1 MSTLPLKVCGNS
13 TEEGFFKFGFLTVFV
28 ITGIIYLLTG
38 NIYQTAN
45 AGCAGS
51 LLVMFGLICIRYKT
65 KEYIVQNKLINIC
78 LCGILILL
86 ISLIIVGFVS
96 PVSALSVDVLQD
108 GPYTH
113 LNITG
118 EPPFDIY
125 TDEGDNRYTWSNIV
139 VMKLDEGR
147 TNQLVIIDGLNDT
160 VTTTVN
166 VPVISVNIFITI
178 IVIVAAL
185 LSLLG
190 IRYPLFIV
198 PSIALSMIWFGYL
211 SKNPC
216 LDEIQV
222 LVHSITAICP
232 FLAMAYWGI
241 NK

>member
-1 MSTLPLKVCGNS
+1 MSTEKGLF
-13 TEEGFFKFGFLTVFV
+13 TYGFLTVFV
-28 ITGIIYLLTG
+28 SMGIIYLLTG
-38 NIYQTAN
+38 EFARAAN
-45 AGCAGS
+45 AGCAGT

-65 KEYIVQNKLINIC
+65 KEFIDRHKSVNLLVYALLG
-78 LCGILILL
+78 LCAAILL
-86 ISLIIVGFVS
+86 LAMFT
-96 PVSALSVDVLQD
+96 PASALSVDVLQD
-108 GPYTH
+108 GKYTH

-125 TDEGDNRYTWSNIV
+125 TDEGNYRYTWSNIV

-166 VPVISVNIFITI
+166 VPFISVNIFISI

>member
-1 MSTLPLKVCGNS
+1 MSTEK
-13 TEEGFFKFGFLTVFV
+13 GFFNYGFLTVFV
-28 ITGIIYLLTG
+28 ITGIVYLLTG
-38 NIYQTAN
+38 NVNQAAN
-45 AGCAGS
+45 AACAGT
-51 LLVMFGLICIRYKT
+51 LMVLFGLICIRYKT
-65 KEYIVQNKLINIC
+65 KEFIDRNKLVNFLAYALLG
-78 LCGILILL
+78 LCAGLL
-86 ISLIIVGFVS
+86 LLAMFT
-96 PVSALSVDVLQD
+96 PASALSVDILQE
-108 GPYTH
+108 GPYTQ

-125 TDEGDNRYTWSNIV
+125 TDKGDYRYTWSNIV
-139 VMKLDEGR
+139 VMELDEGR

-166 VPVISVNIFITI
+166 VPVITVNIFISI

-211 SKNPC
+211 SKNPY

-222 LVHSITAICP
+222 LIHSITAICP

>member
-1 MSTLPLKVCGNS
+1 MSTEKGLF
-13 TEEGFFKFGFLTVFV
+13 TYGFLTVFV
-28 ITGIIYLLTG
+28 SMGIIYLLTG
-38 NIYQTAN
+38 EFARAAN
-45 AGCAGS
+45 AGCAGT
-51 LLVMFGLICIRYKT
+51 LMIMFGLICIRYKT
-65 KEYIVQNKLINIC
+65 KEFIDRNKSVNLLVYALLG
-78 LCGILILL
+78 LCAGMLL
-86 ISLIIVGFVS
+86 LAMFT
-96 PVSALSVDVLQD
+96 PASALSVDVLQD

-139 VMKLDEGR
+139 VMELDEGR

-166 VPVISVNIFITI
+166 VPFISVNIFISI

-211 SKNPC
+211 SKNPY

>member
-1 MSTLPLKVCGNS
+1 MSTEKGLF
-13 TEEGFFKFGFLTVFV
+13 TYGFLTVFV
-28 ITGIIYLLTG
+28 TMGIIYLLTG
-38 NIYQTAN
+38 EFARAAN
-45 AGCAGS
+45 AGCAGT

-65 KEYIVQNKLINIC
+65 KEFIDRNKSVNLLVYALLG
-78 LCGILILL
+78 LCAAMLL
-86 ISLIIVGFVS
+86 LAMFT
-96 PVSALSVDVLQD
+96 PASALSVDISQE
-108 GPYTH
+108 GPYTQ
-113 LNITG
+113 LNISG

-125 TDEGDNRYTWSNIV
+125 TDEGNYRYTWSNIV
-139 VMKLDEGR
+139 VLKLDEGR

-166 VPVISVNIFITI
+166 VPFISVNIFITI
-178 IVIVAAL
+178 VVIVAAL

-211 SKNPC
+211 SKNPY

>member
-1 MSTLPLKVCGNS
+1 MSTEKD
-13 TEEGFFKFGFLTVFV
+13 FFNYGFLTVFV

-65 KEYIVQNKLINIC
+65 KEFIDRNKLLNLLAYALLG
-78 LCGILILL
+78 LCAGILLL
-86 ISLIIVGFVS
+86 AMFT
-96 PVSALSVDVLQD
+96 PASALSVDVLQD
-108 GPYTH
+108 GKYTH

-125 TDEGDNRYTWSNIV
+125 TDDGDYRYTWSNNV
-139 VMKLDEGR
+139 VMVLDEGR

-166 VPVISVNIFITI
+166 VPVISVNIFISI

>member
-1 MSTLPLKVCGNS
+1 MSTEK
-13 TEEGFFKFGFLTVFV
+13 GFFNYGFLAVFIV
-28 ITGIIYLLTG
+28 TGIVYLITG
-38 NIYQTAN
+38 NIYQSAN
-45 AGCAGS
+45 AACAGS
-51 LLVMFGLICIRYKT
+51 LMVMFGLICIRYKT
-65 KEYIVQNKLINIC
+65 KEYIVQNKRINIC
-78 LCGILILL
+78 LYGILILL

-96 PVSALSVDVLQD
+96 PASAISVDVLQD
-108 GPYTH
+108 GKYTH

-118 EPPFDIY
+118 EPPYDIY
-125 TDEGDNRYTWSNIV
+125 TDMGDNRYTWSNIV
-139 VMKLDEGR
+139 VMELEEGR
-147 TNQLVIIDGLNDT
+147 TNQVVIIDGLNDT
-160 VTTTVN
+160 VTATVD
-166 VPVISVNIFITI
+166 VPIVSVSIFISI

-211 SKNPC
+211 SKNPY

>member
-1 MSTLPLKVCGNS
+1 MSTEKGLF
-13 TEEGFFKFGFLTVFV
+13 TYGFLTVFV
-28 ITGIIYLLTG
+28 SMGIIYLLTG
-38 NIYQTAN
+38 EFARAAN
-45 AGCAGS
+45 AGCAGT

-65 KEYIVQNKLINIC
+65 KEFTDRNKLVNLLTYALLG
-78 LCGILILL
+78 LCAGMLL
-86 ISLIIVGFVS
+86 LAMFT
-96 PVSALSVDVLQD
+96 PASALSVDVLQE
-108 GPYTH
+108 GPYTY

-125 TDEGDNRYTWSNIV
+125 TDEGYNRYTWSNIV
-139 VMKLDEGR
+139 VMELDEGR

-166 VPVISVNIFITI
+166 VPFISVNIFISI

-211 SKNPC
+211 SKNPY

>member
-1 MSTLPLKVCGNS
+1 MSTEK
-13 TEEGFFKFGFLTVFV
+13 GFFTYGFLTVFV
-28 ITGIIYLLTG
+28 SMGIIYLLTG
-38 NIYQTAN
+38 EFARAAN
-45 AGCAGS
+45 AGCAGT
-51 LLVMFGLICIRYKT
+51 LMVMFGLICIRYKT
-65 KEYIVQNKLINIC
+65 KEFIDRNKSVNLLVYALLG
-78 LCGILILL
+78 LCAGMLL
-86 ISLIIVGFVS
+86 LAMFA
-96 PVSALSVDVLQD
+96 PANALSVDVLQD
-108 GPYTH
+108 GKYTH

-139 VMKLDEGR
+139 VMELPEGR
-147 TNQLVIIDGLNDT
+147 TNHLVIIDGLNDT

-166 VPVISVNIFITI
+166 VPVISVNIFISI

-198 PSIALSMIWFGYL
+198 PSIALSMVWFGYL
-211 SKNPC
+211 SKNPY

-222 LVHSITAICP
+222 LMHSITAICP

>member
-1 MSTLPLKVCGNS
+1 MSNEKGLFTY
-13 TEEGFFKFGFLTVFV
+13 GFLTVFV
-28 ITGIIYLLTG
+28 SMGIIYLLTG
-38 NIYQTAN
+38 EFARAAN
-45 AGCAGS
+45 AGCAGT
-51 LLVMFGLICIRYKT
+51 LLIMFGLICIRYKT
-65 KEYIVQNKLINIC
+65 KEFIDRHKSVNLLAYALLG
-78 LCGILILL
+78 LCAGILLL
-86 ISLIIVGFVS
+86 AMFT
-96 PVSALSVDVLQD
+96 PASALSVDVLQD
-108 GPYTH
+108 GKYTH

-139 VMKLDEGR
+139 VMELDEGR

-166 VPVISVNIFITI
+166 VPFISVNIFISI
-178 IVIVAAL
+178 IIIVAAL

-190 IRYPLFIV
+190 IRYPMFIV
-198 PSIALSMIWFGYL
+198 PSMALSLIWFGYL
-211 SKNPC
+211 SKNPY

-232 FLAMAYWGI
+232 FLAMAYWGL

>member
-1 MSTLPLKVCGNS
+1 MSTEKGLF
-13 TEEGFFKFGFLTVFV
+13 TYGFLTVFV
-28 ITGIIYLLTG
+28 SMGIIYLLTG
-38 NIYQTAN
+38 EFARVGN
-45 AGCAGS
+45 AGCAGT
-51 LLVMFGLICIRYKT
+51 LMVMFGLICIRYKT
-65 KEYIVQNKLINIC
+65 KEFIDRNKLVNLLAYTLLG
-78 LCGILILL
+78 LCVGILLAAI
-86 ISLIIVGFVS
+86 FT
-96 PVSALSVDVLQD
+96 PASALSVDVLQD
-108 GPYTH
+108 GKYTQ

-139 VMKLDEGR
+139 VMELPAGR

-160 VTTTVN
+160 VTAAVN

-178 IVIVAAL
+178 VVIVTAL

-211 SKNPC
+211 SKNPY
-216 LDEIQV
+216 LDEIQM

-232 FLAMAYWGI
+232 FLAMAYWGL

>member
-1 MSTLPLKVCGNS
+1 MSN
-13 TEEGFFKFGFLTVFV
+13 EEDFFNYGFLTVFIV
-28 ITGIIYLLTG
+28 TGIVYLLTG
-38 NIYQTAN
+38 NFNQTAN
-45 AGCAGS
+45 AACAGAIMV
-51 LLVMFGLICIRYKT
+51 LFGMICIRYKT
-65 KEYIVQNKLINIC
+65 KEFIDRNKSVNTLAYALLG
-78 LCGILILL
+78 LCAGILLL
-86 ISLIIVGFVS
+86 AMFT
-96 PVSALSVDVLQD
+96 PVNALSVDVLQD
-108 GPYTH
+108 GKYTH

-125 TDEGDNRYTWSNIV
+125 TDEGDYRYTWSNNV
-139 VMKLDEGR
+139 VMVLDEGR

-166 VPVISVNIFITI
+166 VPFISVNIFISI

-211 SKNPC
+211 AKNPY

>member
-1 MSTLPLKVCGNS
+1 MSTEKGLF
-13 TEEGFFKFGFLTVFV
+13 TYGFLTVFV
-28 ITGIIYLLTG
+28 SMGIIYLLTG
-38 NIYQTAN
+38 EFARAAN
-45 AGCAGS
+45 AGCAGT

-65 KEYIVQNKLINIC
+65 KEFIDRHKSVNLLVYALLG
-78 LCGILILL
+78 LCAAILL
-86 ISLIIVGFVS
+86 LAMFT
-96 PVSALSVDVLQD
+96 PASALSVDILQD

-125 TDEGDNRYTWSNIV
+125 TDEGNYRYTWSNIV

-166 VPVISVNIFITI
+166 VPFISVNIFISI

-211 SKNPC
+211 SKNPY

>member
-1 MSTLPLKVCGNS
+1 MSTEKGLF
-13 TEEGFFKFGFLTVFV
+13 TYGFLTVFV
-28 ITGIIYLLTG
+28 SMGIIYLLTG
-38 NIYQTAN
+38 EFARAAN
-45 AGCAGS
+45 AGCAGT

-65 KEYIVQNKLINIC
+65 KEFIDRHKSVNLLVYTLLC
-78 LCGILILL
+78 LCAGLL
-86 ISLIIVGFVS
+86 LLAMFT
-96 PVSALSVDVLQD
+96 PASALSVDVLQE
-108 GPYTH
+108 GPYTQ

-125 TDEGDNRYTWSNIV
+125 SDEGDNWYTWSNIV
-139 VMKLDEGR
+139 VMELDEGR

-160 VTTTVN
+160 VTATVN
-166 VPVISVNIFITI
+166 VPVISVNILISI

-190 IRYPLFIV
+190 IRYPLFII

>member
-1 MSTLPLKVCGNS
+1 MSTEKGLF
-13 TEEGFFKFGFLTVFV
+13 TYGFLTVFV
-28 ITGIIYLLTG
+28 SMGIIYLLTG
-38 NIYQTAN
+38 EFARAAN
-45 AGCAGS
+45 AGCAGA
-51 LLVMFGLICIRYKT
+51 LMVLFGLICLRYKT
-65 KEYIVQNKLINIC
+65 KEYIARNKLVNPLAYALLG
-78 LCGILILL
+78 LCAGILLL
-86 ISLIIVGFVS
+86 AMFT
-96 PVSALSVDVLQD
+96 PVSALSVDVLQE
-108 GPYTH
+108 GPYTQF
-113 LNITG
+113 NITG

-139 VMKLDEGR
+139 VMELDEGR

-160 VTTTVN
+160 ITTAVN

-178 IVIVAAL
+178 VVIVAAL